1 MKKFLS
7 LLLALMMLLSCAF
20 AFAEESAGESTGE
33 SAGESTGT
41 VAAEEAPAE
50 TEEDPDSEIPSDSAD
65 RWQTMKIAGST
76 MDGDLTA
83 RVEYSII
90 PADEATGQ
98 EMLTYMAD
106 ITPILEVDGLKFKDL
121 NKNGQLDV
129 YEDWRKDDAT
139 RSADII
145 SQMTNDELLGLLY
158 CVNTPVDEAR
168 SIIVEFNLTC
178 QLFNLNGSPVS
189 ITNTLNN
196 LQVTAEAMRLGVPMV
211 FTSDREYNAWGGYI
225 DKSHEAFGT
234 AYDPEL
240 AGKLAAYYGQAMAA
254 IGVHVTFEPYANEIG
269 AQYGEN
275 PELIAKVVSAE
286 IQALQDNGL
295 TSCVKHWIGRG
306 GDSNFGNARS
316 VAQNFDNWMVGWK
329 AALGAG
335 AEWVMTNCGGTGI
348 TNTVDVKFDSV
359 TMGYLRNELGFD
371 GIVVTDW
378 WPFGFGTSQITGVTP
393 EGVELGEQTFEWLF
407 NECLKNGVDMFG
419 TETIS
424 RGTEITSLMCHWPD
438 RILAAMETG
447 EVDIE
452 LVKVAATRI
461 LNFKLKKDLFE
472 NPYRDVDAA
481 VELCASIGW
490 AENQTEIH
498 TNEDLRAARNP
509 YEVELTEELQ
519 AKSAVLVKNDGN
531 LLPLQKGIKVY
542 IESSS
547 ADRAKGYASYIAQYA
562 TVVES
567 IEEADV
573 IIGDYS
579 AINDAAELLIDDA
592 IYFGKPLVLTLNNTD
607 PTQFTLENATAL
619 LYLSYNQSADHGSTE
634 AGFITQTEPW
644 IYADLLFG
652 VREPGGVIVKE
663 MARDSLSDQ
672 QQWKDLAGDMGADPY
687 VRLMIQATMMADKE
701 YHASPNNWGDPL
713 VQALYGMK
721 YGEQPEFVY
730 SCLILPVVVVEEETT
745 NSMGSTTVSAVA
757 KNQVKAGE
765 AFTVYCL
772 LNNNGADGITTVE
785 AKANGEVVAEKI
797 ITVCGGSWRV
807 VQIDLTLSAGEYT
820 IEIGGQSGTLTV
832 VE

>member
-7 LLLALMMLLSCAF
+7 LLLAIMMMLGCF
-20 AFAEESAGESTGE
+20 GAFAEESAGDSAAD
-33 SAGESTGT
+33 SAGEATEM
-41 VAAEEAPAE
+41 AATEDATSHTISLTQEELSAE
-50 TEEDPDSEIPSDSAD
+50 
-65 RWQTMKIAGST
+65 
-76 MDGDLTA
+76 LV
-83 RVEYSII
+83 RVNTPLDFAVI
-90 PADEATGQ
+90 PADETTGQ
-98 EMLTYMAD
+98 ELLSYVPGT
-106 ITPILEVDGLKFKDL
+106 TPILEIDGLKFKDM
-121 NKNGQLDV
+121 NKNGELDA
-129 YEDWRKDDAT
+129 YEDWRLSDDERIENLLSLMTPEEKIGGLLTYNVDLEKAA
-139 RSADII
+139 ADIKTYHI
-145 SQMTNDELLGLLY
+145 TNL
-158 CVNTPVDEAR
+158 
-168 SIIVEFNLTC
+168 
-178 QLFNLNGSPVS
+178 LFNLNGTPDVVA
-189 ITNTLNN
+189 TQLNN
-196 LQVTAEAMRLGVPMV
+196 LQHTAEGTRLAIPMI
-211 FTSDREYNAWGGYI
+211 FSSDREYNAFGGYI
-225 DKSHEAFGT
+225 DKAHNAFGN
-234 AYDPEL
+234 ANDPEL
-240 AGKLAAYYGQAMAA
+240 AYQLAYYYGQAMTAVG
-254 IGVHVTFEPYANEIG
+254 IHVTFEPYANEIG

-275 PELIAKVVSAE
+275 PELIAEVVAAE
-286 IQALQDNGL
+286 VRGL
-295 TSCVKHWIGRG
+295 EESGFASCIKHWIGRG
-306 GDSNFGNARS
+306 GDSSFGGARS

-348 TNTVDVKFDSV
+348 TNTVDVKFDPV

-393 EGVELGEQTFEWLF
+393 DGVELGEQTFEWLF

-424 RGTEITSLMCHWPD
+424 RGTQITSLMCHWPD

-461 LNFKLKKDLFE
+461 LNFKFKKNLFE

-481 VELCASIGW
+481 VALCASVGW
-490 AENQTEIH
+490 AENPTEIH

-509 YEVELTEELQ
+509 YEVELTEQLQ

-531 LLPLQKGIKVY
+531 ILPLQQGIKVY

-547 ADRAKGYASYIAQYA
+547 ADRAKGYANYIGQYA
-562 TVVES
+562 TVVDNVED
-567 IEEADV
+567 ADV
-573 IIGDYS
+573 IIGDFS
-579 AINDAAELLIDDA
+579 KIDDAAELLVDDA

-607 PTQFTLENATAL
+607 PTQFTLENATAI

-663 MARDSLSDQ
+663 ISRDSVSDEL
-672 QQWKDLAGDMGADPY
+672 QWKDLAGDQGADPY
-687 VRLMIQATMMADKE
+687 VRLMVQGAMMKDRT

-721 YGEQPEFVY
+721 YGEQADIVA
-730 SCLILPVVVVEEETT
+730 SCLILPQAVTQQEVED
-745 NSMGSTTVSAVA
+745 SSGSKSVQTIVA
-757 KNQVKAGE
+757 NQAKAGE
-765 AFTVYCL
+765 PFTVYCL
-772 LNNNGADGITTVE
+772 LYNYGSDGITTVE
-785 AKANGEVVAEKI
+785 VKANGEVVAEKI
-797 ITVCGGSWRV
+797 FTVCGDDWRV
-807 VQIDLTLSAGEYT
+807 AQFDITLPAGDYT
-820 IEIGGQSGTLTV
+820 IEIGGQVGTMTV